1 MVNKKTNQKPT
12 KQLSLEA
19 KEEQFWAEV
28 NQLAQEKIYQLLT
41 INIPLQNI
49 PLINEP
55 WRYEEAQ
62 QKKVGLFLR
71 RDVDYRSLLA
81 DTESQWVFGD
91 HEGEE
96 RPNSEYLAEEIALWY
111 CRLVMKSLISD
122 LQDYSAYDSSFF
134 ENLTTNE
141 Y

>member
-1 MVNKKTNQKPT
+1 MVNKKIPKKPS
-12 KQLSLEA
+12 KPLSLEE
-19 KEEQFWAEV
+19 KEEQFWKEV
-28 NQLAQEKIYQLLT
+28 NLLTQEKIYQLFT
-41 INIPLQNI
+41 NNIPFQNI
-49 PLINEP
+49 PLIKEP

-71 RDVDYRSLLA
+71 RVVDYRSLMA

-96 RPNSEYLAEEIALWY
+96 IPDKEYLAEEIALWY

-122 LQDYSAYDSSFF
+122 LQDYSAYDPSYFSD
-134 ENLTTNE
+134 LTTNE
-141 Y
+141 

>member
-1 MVNKKTNQKPT
+1 MVNKKIPKKPS
-12 KQLSLEA
+12 KPLSLEE
-19 KEEQFWAEV
+19 KEEQFWKEV
-28 NQLAQEKIYQLLT
+28 NLLTQEKIYQLFT
-41 INIPLQNI
+41 NNIPFQNI
-49 PLINEP
+49 PLIKEP

-71 RDVDYRSLLA
+71 RDVDYRSLMA

-96 RPNSEYLAEEIALWY
+96 IPDKEYLAEEIALWY

-122 LQDYSAYDSSFF
+122 LQDYSAYDPSYFSD
-134 ENLTTNE
+134 LTTNE
-141 Y
+141 